1 MREGARGGRRTR
13 YDGIEITASMFAM
26 GVSAG
31 LVFGLGETFG
41 IQLGLRYIDAS
52 IDADLADDISVDP
65 LFASVAVAFRF

>member
-1 MREGARGGRRTR
+1 
-13 YDGIEITASMFAM
+13 MFAM